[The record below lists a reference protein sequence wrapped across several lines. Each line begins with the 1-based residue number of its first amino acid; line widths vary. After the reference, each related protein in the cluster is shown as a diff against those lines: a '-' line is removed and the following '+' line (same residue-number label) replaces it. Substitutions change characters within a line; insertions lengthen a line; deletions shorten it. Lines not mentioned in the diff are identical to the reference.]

1 MPSGNQRL
9 NILPATLSPMRRN
22 LTFLLLLLSSFAF
35 AQPSSS
41 REIRIVVQSISK
53 AALPHSTVSLLQT
66 DSTILRTGVTDSL
79 GIVVFTGLDGGNYLI
94 RVTLIGHKEQY
105 SRIDLQQETAISTS
119 ITMQQTP
126 GMLKDVTVTARKPLI
141 QILPDKTVVNV
152 EAGITN
158 AGATVMEV
166 LERSP
171 GITIDRD
178 GNISLKGK
186 PGVQVMI
193 DGKLTQLSGADL
205 QNLLNGMSASQVETI
220 ELMDNPSAKYDAAGN
235 GGIINIKT
243 KKNKQQGFNGSIS
256 TNYGQG
262 IYPRNT
268 NSLIFN
274 YRNGSFNYFLT
285 YSYNQNKYMMDL
297 YALRTYYN
305 DAGEATALL
314 EQPYVT
320 KGRGKTHNLK
330 TGVDYYLDKK
340 TTVGFAFTGTYLSRD
355 NEGKST
361 ALWMDAAGHRDSIIF
376 TRSSSDTRL
385 KQGGINF
392 NARHVFD
399 AQRELTADVDYI
411 AYDIRTGQYFENN
424 TAGDIEASQ
433 GEIPSSLHIV
443 SAKADYSQRFSNS
456 FVWETGFKTSRV
468 TTDNP
473 ARYYYLLPNNE
484 WAEDLGKSNQFLYT
498 ENIHA
503 LYTNFTAKAGR
514 WDLQGGLR
522 YEYTGY
528 RANQL
533 GNAITKDSAFN
544 RNYGSL
550 FPTAFVTYKLDS
562 INTFTLRAGRRIDR
576 PGFQKLNPFVFI
588 VNKYTFQQG
597 NPFYRPQYTW
607 NAELT
612 HTFKEVFS
620 TGISY
625 NLIKDY
631 FSQVFLSDTAT
642 GNIIYTEGNVG
653 KMQNIGL
660 TMSAQLSPAK
670 WWSLSAQ
677 ATLNHKIIEGV
688 LWDKYKAS
696 ITQLNLSV
704 NNQLRFKKGWG
715 AELSGFYLTRN
726 QNDLQEVL
734 DPTGQVSF
742 GISKQVLQNKGTIR
756 FTFRDI
762 FWTQSMA
769 GWTHFES
776 VLEYFKL
783 MRDSRVATI
792 GFTWRFGKAIKGPA
806 RRSGSAADDEMNRVG
821 TVN

>member
-1 MPSGNQRL
+1 MV
-9 NILPATLSPMRRN
+9 
-22 LTFLLLLLSSFAF
+22 LLSSLAF
-35 AQPSSS
+35 AQPAS
-41 REIRIVVQSISK
+41 REIRIVVQSVAK
-53 AALPHSTVSLLQT
+53 AALPYSTVSLLKP
-66 DSTILRTGVTDSL
+66 DSTLLRTAVTDSS
-79 GIVVFTGLDGGNYLI
+79 GVVVFTGLTGANYLV

-105 SRIDLQQETAISTS
+105 SNLIDLQQETAFAAN
-119 ITMQQTP
+119 ITLQQTP

-171 GITIDRD
+171 GVTVDRD

-186 PGVQVMI
+186 PGVQIMI
-193 DGKLTQLSGADL
+193 DGKLTQLSGTDL
-205 QNLLNGMSASQVETI
+205 QNVLNGMSASQVETI

-235 GGIINIKT
+235 AGIINIRT

-256 TNYGQG
+256 TAYAQG
-262 IYPRNT
+262 IYPRNN

-285 YSYNQNKYMMDL
+285 YSYNQNQYIMDL

-305 DAGEATALL
+305 DAGQTAAML
-314 EQPYVT
+314 EQPYST
-320 KGRGKTHNLK
+320 AGKGRTHNLK
-330 TGVDYYLDKK
+330 TGIDYSLNKK
-340 TTVGFAFTGTYLSRD
+340 TTIGLAFTGTYLARE
-355 NEGKST
+355 NAGKST
-361 ALWMDAAGHRDSIIF
+361 ALWMDAAGNQDSTIF

-385 KQGGINF
+385 HQNGINF

-399 AQRELTADVDYI
+399 AKRELTADVDYI
-411 AYDIRTGQYFENN
+411 AYDIRTAQYFENN
-424 TAGDIEASQ
+424 AAGSGVSEASQ
-433 GEIPSSLHIV
+433 GEIPSTLHIV
-443 SAKADYSQRFSNS
+443 SAKSDYTQRFSNS
-456 FVWETGFKTSRV
+456 LVWETGIKTSRV

-473 ARYYYLLPNNE
+473 ASYFYRLPNNQWE
-484 WAEDLGKSNQFLYT
+484 EDLGKSNQFLYT

-503 LYTNFTAKAGR
+503 AYTNFTAKAGK
-514 WDLQGGLR
+514 WDLQAGLR

-528 RANQL
+528 KANQL
-533 GNAITKDSAFN
+533 GNAVTKDSAFN

-550 FPTAFVTYKLDS
+550 FPTAFITYKADS
-562 INTFTLRAGRRIDR
+562 INTLTLRAGRRIDR

-607 NAELT
+607 NVELT

-660 TMSAQLSPAK
+660 TMSAMLQPAK
-670 WWSLSAQ
+670 WWSLNAQ

-704 NNQLRFKKGWG
+704 NNQFRFKKGWG

-734 DPTGQVSF
+734 DPTGQLSF

-762 FWTQSMA
+762 FWTQTMA

-783 MRDSRVATI
+783 VRDSRVATL
-792 GFTWRFGKAIKGPA
+792 GFTWRFGKAIKGGPA
-806 RRSGSAADDEMNRVG
+806 RRSGSAADDEINRVG

>member
-1 MPSGNQRL
+1 
-9 NILPATLSPMRRN
+9 MRTN
-22 LTFLLLLLSSFAF
+22 LTLLLLLLSVCAF
-35 AQPSSS
+35 AQPAS
-41 REIRIVVQSISK
+41 REIRIAVHSAARS
-53 AALPHSTVSLLQT
+53 ALPHSTVSLLRT
-66 DSTILRTGVTDSL
+66 DSTIVRTSVTDSS
-79 GIVVFTGLDGGNYLI
+79 GVVVFTGLGSGSYLVRI
-94 RVTLIGHKEQY
+94 TRIGHQEQY
-105 SRIDLQQETAISTS
+105 SGVIDLQQETSFAANFTL
-119 ITMQQTP
+119 QQTP
-126 GMLKDVTVTARKPLI
+126 GMLKDVTVTARRPLI
-141 QILPDKTVVNV
+141 QVLPDKTVVNV

-158 AGATVMEV
+158 VGATVMEV

-171 GITIDRD
+171 GITVDRD

-193 DGKLTQLSGADL
+193 DGKLTQLSGTDL

-235 GGIINIKT
+235 AGLINIRT
-243 KKNKQQGFNGSIS
+243 KKNKQQGFNGSIGTAYS
-256 TNYGQG
+256 QG
-262 IYPRNT
+262 IYPRN
-268 NSLIFN
+268 NNNLIFN

-285 YSYNQNKYMMDL
+285 YSFNFNQYVMDL

-305 DAGEATALL
+305 KAGQAEALL
-314 EQPYVT
+314 EQPYRT
-320 KGRGKTHNLK
+320 WGQGRNHTLK

-340 TTVGFAFTGTYLSRD
+340 TTVGIAFTGTYLSRD
-355 NEGKST
+355 NTGKST
-361 ALWMDAAGHRDSIIF
+361 ALWMDAAGRADSTIF
-376 TRSSSDTRL
+376 TRSSSDTKL
-385 KQGGINF
+385 KQGGLNF

-399 AQRELTADVDYI
+399 TRRELTADIDYVS
-411 AYDIRTGQYFENN
+411 YDIRTGQYFENN
-424 TAGDIEASQ
+424 VAGSADVEASQ
-433 GEIPSSLHIV
+433 GEIPSTLHIL
-443 SAKADYSQRFSNS
+443 SAKSDYSQRFGSTL
-456 FVWETGFKTSRV
+456 VWETGFKTSRV

-473 ARYYYLLPNNE
+473 ARYFYRLPNNE
-484 WAEDLGKSNQFLYT
+484 WAEDLGKSNRFLYT

-503 LYTNFTAKAGR
+503 LYTNFTKKAGR
-514 WDLQGGLR
+514 WDVQAGLR

-528 RANQL
+528 KASQL
-533 GNAITKDSAFN
+533 GNAVTKDSTFN

-550 FPTAFVTYKLDS
+550 FPTAFVTYKADS
-562 INTFTLRAGRRIDR
+562 NNVFTLRAGRRIDR

-597 NPFYRPQYTW
+597 NPFYLPQFTW
-607 NAELT
+607 NVELM

-625 NLIKDY
+625 NLINDY

-653 KMQNIGL
+653 KMQNFGL
-660 TMSAQLSPAK
+660 TMSAQLQPAK
-670 WWSLSAQ
+670 WWYLSAQ
-677 ATLNHKIIEGV
+677 STLNHKIIEGV
-688 LWDKYKAS
+688 LWARYKAE
-696 ITQLNLSV
+696 ITQLNLSI
-704 NNQLRFKKGWG
+704 NNQFRFKKGWG

-734 DPTGQVSF
+734 DPTGQLSF
-742 GISKQVLQNKGTIR
+742 GVSKQVLKNKGTIR

-762 FWTQSMA
+762 LWTQTMA

-783 MRDSRVATI
+783 VRDSRVATI
-792 GFTWRFGKAIKGPA
+792 GFTWRFGKATRGPA
-806 RRSGSAADDEMNRVG
+806 RRSGSAADDEINRVG

>member
-1 MPSGNQRL
+1 MPD
-9 NILPATLSPMRRN
+9 TFDPMRRTFT
-22 LTFLLLLLSSFAF
+22 LTLLLLLLSMFTF
-35 AQPSSS
+35 AQPSSH
-41 REIRIVVQSISK
+41 EIRIAVQSASK
-53 AALPHSTVSLLQT
+53 AALPHSTVSLLNP
-66 DSTILRTGVTDSL
+66 DSTILRTAVTDSS
-79 GIVVFTGLDGGNYLI
+79 GIVVFTGLSGGNYLI
-94 RVTLIGHKEQY
+94 RVTRIGHKEQY
-105 SRIDLQQETAISTS
+105 SNIIDLKQETNFSGNI
-119 ITMQQTP
+119 ILQQTT

-141 QILPDKTVVNV
+141 QVLPDKTVVNV

-158 AGATVMEV
+158 VGATVMEV

-171 GITIDRD
+171 GVTVDRD

-186 PGVQVMI
+186 PGVQIMI
-193 DGKLTQLSGADL
+193 DGKLTQLSGTDL

-235 GGIINIKT
+235 AGIINIKT
-243 KKNKQQGFNGSIS
+243 KKNKQQGFNGSIGTS
-256 TNYGQG
+256 YGQG
-262 IYPRNT
+262 IYPRN
-268 NSLIFN
+268 NNNLVFN

-285 YSYNQNKYMMDL
+285 YSFNQNQYMMDL

-305 DAGEATALL
+305 DAGQITALL
-314 EQPYVT
+314 EQPYRT
-320 KGRGKTHNLK
+320 QGKGRTHNLK
-330 TGVDYYLDKK
+330 TGIDYNLNKK
-340 TTVGFAFTGTYLSRD
+340 TTVGIAFTGTYLKRD
-355 NEGKST
+355 NVGRST
-361 ALWMDAAGHRDSIIF
+361 ALWMDASGREDSTIF

-385 KQGGINF
+385 TQGGINL

-411 AYDIRTGQYFENN
+411 SYDIHTGQYFENN
-424 TAGDIEASQ
+424 IAGGGVVDASQ
-433 GEIPSSLHIV
+433 GEIPSTLHIV
-443 SAKADYSQRFSNS
+443 SAKSDYSQRFGSS
-456 FVWETGFKTSRV
+456 LVWEAGFKTSRV

-473 ARYYYLLPNNE
+473 ARYYYRVPNGQWE
-484 WAEDLGKSNQFLYT
+484 EDLGKSNQFLYT

-503 LYTNFTAKAGR
+503 LYTNFTSKAGR
-514 WDLQGGLR
+514 WDFQAGLR

-528 RANQL
+528 KANQL
-533 GNAITKDSAFN
+533 GNAVTKDSAFN

-550 FPTAFVTYKLDS
+550 FPTAFITYKADS

-607 NAELT
+607 NVELT

-625 NLIKDY
+625 NYIKDY

-653 KMQNIGL
+653 RMQNIGL
-660 TMSAQLSPAK
+660 TMTAQLQPAK

-688 LWDKYKAS
+688 LWNSYKAR

-734 DPTGQVSF
+734 DPTGQVSL

-792 GFTWRFGKAIKGPA
+792 GFTWRFGKALKGPA
-806 RRSGSAADDEMNRVG
+806 RRSGSAADDEINRVG